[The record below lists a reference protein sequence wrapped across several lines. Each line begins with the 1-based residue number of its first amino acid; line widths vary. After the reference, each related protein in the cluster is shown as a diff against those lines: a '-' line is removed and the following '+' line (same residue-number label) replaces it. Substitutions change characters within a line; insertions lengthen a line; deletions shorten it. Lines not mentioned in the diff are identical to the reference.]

1 VFDITDGRYARVL
14 DGHAEDAPADGVS
27 QKQPPCSGLA
37 RRLAAASDP
46 LAAAPSA
53 VHRRRR
59 ILVVEDNLVIAEL
72 ISERLQTSGYAV
84 VGPASTLQAACALAR
99 RAEFD
104 GAVLD
109 LKLGEDLCLP
119 IASILK
125 ARGIPFV
132 VLTGYPVRLDFP
144 AFEPTAWIAKPMQRG
159 ALAEAVDR
167 MLAGHAVAA
176 GPEAARSL
184 QTIRHGR
191 QDACS
196 TESIFDPH
204 QFQRGVKS
212 GSITVS
218 ECITE
223 TSTSSIAGSAGVF
236 ADKTSRVRVLLVE
249 GDPQTRATLAAVLAR
264 QGFEVQSF
272 DERPATDGLPS
283 KARRSPAAAEKI
295 ACGKL
300 LLDPAERRAWWDGAE
315 VFLTVGEFNLVVLL
329 ASNAGRC
336 LDNRTV
342 YDCLRYK
349 GFQSGHGEKGFWV
362 NVRSA
367 IRHIRGKFRA
377 IDSTFDEL
385 ENARGFGYRWRRP
398 S

>member
-1 VFDITDGRYARVL
+1 MFDITDGRCARVL
-14 DGHAEDAPADGVS
+14 DGHAEDAPADGLS

-144 AFEPTAWIAKPMQRG
+144 AFEPTAWIAKPMRTFNVVSTTSLKPAAIHGLLRVGQVAVVVAKPGVG
-159 ALAEAVDR
+159 A
-167 MLAGHAVAA
+167 
-176 GPEAARSL
+176 
-184 QTIRHGR
+184 HGR
-191 QDACS
+191 
-196 TESIFDPH
+196 FH
-204 QFQRGVKS
+204 
-212 GSITVS
+212 
-218 ECITE
+218 
-223 TSTSSIAGSAGVF
+223 
-236 ADKTSRVRVLLVE
+236 
-249 GDPQTRATLAAVLAR
+249 
-264 QGFEVQSF
+264 
-272 DERPATDGLPS
+272 LP
-283 KARRSPAAAEKI
+283 
-295 ACGKL
+295 L
-300 LLDPAERRAWWDGAE
+300 
-315 VFLTVGEFNLVVLL
+315 
-329 ASNAGRC
+329 
-336 LDNRTV
+336 
-342 YDCLRYK
+342 
-349 GFQSGHGEKGFWV
+349 
-362 NVRSA
+362 
-367 IRHIRGKFRA
+367 
-377 IDSTFDEL
+377 
-385 ENARGFGYRWRRP
+385 
-398 S
+398 

>member
-1 VFDITDGRYARVL
+1 MFDITDGSCARVL
-14 DGHAEDAPADGVS
+14 DGHAEDAPAVGVS
-27 QKQPPCSGLA
+27 QKSPPCSGFA
-37 RRLAAASDP
+37 RRLAAAGDP
-46 LAAAPSA
+46 LGTAPSA

-59 ILVVEDNLVIAEL
+59 ILVVEDSLAIAEL
-72 ISERLQTSGYAV
+72 IGESLERVGYAI
-84 VGPASTLQAACALAR
+84 VGPATTLQAACAVAR
-99 RAEFD
+99 TAEFD

-119 IASILK
+119 IATILK

-132 VLTGYPVRLDFP
+132 VLTGYPVRLEFP
-144 AFEPTAWIAKPMQRG
+144 EFEPAAWIAKPMQRG
-159 ALAEAVDR
+159 VLAEAIDR
-167 MLAGHAVAA
+167 MVAQSAAAA
-176 GPEAARSL
+176 GPEEARSH
-184 QTIRHGR
+184 QAIRPGR
-191 QDACS
+191 QAACS

-204 QFQRGVKS
+204 QFQRGVES
-212 GSITVS
+212 RSITVN

-223 TSTSSIAGSAGVF
+223 TSASTIVGSAGVF
-236 ADKTSRVRVLLVE
+236 TDKASRVRVLLVE
-249 GDPQTRATLAAVLAR
+249 GDPRTRATLAAVLTR

-272 DERPATDGLPS
+272 DEHDGLPRQ
-283 KARRSPAAAEKI
+283 ATRRPAAAEKI

-300 LLDPAERRAWWDGAE
+300 LLDPAERRAWWNGAE
-315 VFLTVGEFNLVVLL
+315 VLLTVGEFNMVVLL
-329 ASNAGRC
+329 ASNPGRC

-349 GFQSGHGEKGFWV
+349 GFQSGQGEKGFWV

-367 IRHIRGKFRA
+367 IRHIRKKFRA

-385 ENARGFGYRWRRP
+385 ENARGFGYRWRKP